1 MMCVSR
7 CLRCVGVA
15 LVPMA
20 IVCMLC
26 NTLLLF
32 PELKTHFLLEKHVT
46 REATWATGLWASG
59 LMVLLGARD
68 FVQTSKTKGC
78 CVFRSQML
86 CQALYSGLAFL
97 AAAGCCLV
105 STTGL
110 IQGPMCLYNTSSGL
124 TWGVPLKPVP
134 GRFLGYLHNRT
145 LWSGVCLEPKSVV
158 QWNMVLFS
166 VMAGTSALEAV
177 LCAVNILNALFG
189 LVLGP
194 GFCSN
199 KVNPGHT

>member
-1 MMCVSR
+1 MCVSR

-32 PELKTHFLLEKHVT
+32 PELKPHFLLEKHVT

-59 LMVLLGARD
+59 LMVCTSTGVNRVRTAVHLTLTHAAPCLLN
-68 FVQTSKTKGC
+68 C
-78 CVFRSQML
+78 
-86 CQALYSGLAFL
+86 
-97 AAAGCCLV
+97 
-105 STTGL
+105 
-110 IQGPMCLYNTSSGL
+110 
-124 TWGVPLKPVP
+124 
-134 GRFLGYLHNRT
+134 RFLGYLHNRT

-199 KVNPGHT
+199 KGPLEQLLNRIVVHRWHRHGNNFYMKSH